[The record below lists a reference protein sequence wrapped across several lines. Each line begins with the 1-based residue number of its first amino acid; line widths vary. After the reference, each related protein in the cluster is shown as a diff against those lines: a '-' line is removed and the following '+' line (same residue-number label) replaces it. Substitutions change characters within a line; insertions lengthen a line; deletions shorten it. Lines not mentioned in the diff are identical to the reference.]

1 MFPKFGL
8 GNLHLMDYLGKSLK
22 FRKVQHVTLHGH
34 GCNILLESQASNA
47 TFLFT
52 ILSQYILKYL
62 CRLLSHDHC
71 NISCV
76 FK

>member
-22 FRKVQHVTLHGH
+22 FSKVQHVILHGH
-34 GCNILLESQASNA
+34 GCSILLESQASIA

-52 ILSQYILKYL
+52 ILSQDILKDL

>member
-22 FRKVQHVTLHGH
+22 FRKMQHVTLHCH
-34 GCNILLESQASNA
+34 GCNILLESQASIA

-52 ILSQYILKYL
+52 ILSQDVLKYL
-62 CRLLSHDHC
+62 WRLLSHYHW